1 MEEGQAGEKEEG
13 KNEMMINDDGW
24 MVDGYER
31 QKMWMEEVIMKGKM
45 GGQKK
50 GEGKKRG
57 KS

>member
-13 KNEMMINDDGW
+13 KNEMMING
-24 MVDGYER
+24 
-31 QKMWMEEVIMKGKM
+31 WMEEVIMKGKM